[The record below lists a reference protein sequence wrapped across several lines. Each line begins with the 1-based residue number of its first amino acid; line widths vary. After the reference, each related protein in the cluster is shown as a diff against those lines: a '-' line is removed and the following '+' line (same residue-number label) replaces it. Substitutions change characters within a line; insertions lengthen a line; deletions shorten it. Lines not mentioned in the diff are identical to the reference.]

1 MLVLK
6 LFKKLQRSL
15 PKNLDYINF
24 SYGFYKISFTFLQMS
39 IFYELF
45 PTFFQKFVTSIFDIN
60 ETFTLAIFSYCCEKN
75 AGS

>member
-6 LFKKLQRSL
+6 QFQKLQRSL

-24 SYGFYKISFTFLQMS
+24 SHSFYKISFTFLQMS

-45 PTFFQKFVTSIFDIN
+45 PTFSEIGYQYF
-60 ETFTLAIFSYCCEKN
+60 
-75 AGS
+75 